1 MRNILQI
8 CTACETFCN
17 FGLLEGLI
25 VQNYFCFP
33 LWWVRKLSSH
43 PEGAPLKGTKCQ
55 NRTLDPLK
63 CIEIIFMINQDQFKN
78 GCDEI
83 YTIGYLL
90 FGLLQLSERWECDE
104 IYTIGYYSGFYSS
117 LKDENWANG
126 AHFGFWSG
134 FWYDCFTFI
143 LDYDQVSE
151 WVYRF
156 WTKMPKFQTLFFK
169 YLLISLGPF
178 SIERSY

>member
-1 MRNILQI
+1 MDVMKSIHLAIIRAFTALSKMRM
-8 CTACETFCN
+8 
-17 FGLLEGLI
+17 
-25 VQNYFCFP
+25 
-33 LWWVRKLSSH
+33 WWNLYN
-43 PEGAPLKGTKCQ
+43 L
-55 NRTLDPLK
+55 
-63 CIEIIFMINQDQFKN
+63 
-78 GCDEI
+78 
-83 YTIGYLL
+83 LL

-117 LKDENWANG
+117 LKDKNWANG

-134 FWYDCFTFI
+134 FRYDCFTFI

-178 SIERSY
+178 QYWKVILRVFLQNN